1 LFIGFSLC
9 YAVINKKGMPKLAC
23 LYNAFE
29 DGFLEENAG
38 EKPVS
43 LGHQSLKE
51 ETSQLSKNRIN
62 PRKSGNLGQ
71 ACFSR

>member
-9 YAVINKKGMPKLAC
+9 YAVVNKKGMPKLAC
-23 LYNAFE
+23 LYNASK

-38 EKPVS
+38 GKPVS
-43 LGHQSLKE
+43 RGRQSLKE

-62 PRKSGNLGQ
+62 PRETGNLDQ